1 MKLFRYLTL
10 APAVFSPAPLQRLQA
25 PFRHQTKDLFLKSD
39 LTGRVSALICGRIIL
54 MTTLQTF
61 TDSALLSVWTSP
73 SCDVSQETQKTL

>member
-10 APAVFSPAPLQRLQA
+10 APAVFSPAPLQSPQA
-25 PFRHQTKDLFLKSD
+25 LFRHQTKDLFLKSD

-54 MTTLQTF
+54 TTTLQTF